1 MKRTIWWDGQAVTVI
16 DQRYLPHR
24 YVTRRWR
31 TVDDAAEGIRVM
43 QVRGAPLIGV
53 AAAHGVALAMAVRA
67 TDQALDAALAQLT
80 ATRPTAVNLRNALER
95 IDLDVRPR
103 PLELR
108 AAAARVLSERL
119 ADEDAAACRAIG
131 EIGSRLIRDIAD
143 RVDRPVQVMTHCNAG
158 WLACVEWGTA
168 TAPVYIARERG
179 LAVHVWVSETR
190 PRNQGAALT
199 AWELGQRHVPHTVV
213 VDNAAGHLLRSGLV
227 DVVIVGADRIA
238 ANGDVANK
246 VGTYLK
252 ALAAR
257 DCDVPFYVAAPTTT
271 FDLRAAT
278 GAVIPIEERGPN
290 EVTKVYGRA
299 DSGHT
304 AGVTITPA
312 DAEVRN
318 WAFDVTPARLV
329 SGFLTERGLIP
340 AAPVRHRPAAVVT
353 AADEACGA
361 CRRRR
366 RRSPARGARPQPG
379 HGRQRRPAHRR
390 RPPRDADRAAARR
403 RSRSDDVVALDAAG
417 AVRAGERRSA
427 DQRVAAARR
436 GARRPAGRRRRRP
449 HALAGGHRGRLPPS
463 QPPGRALRRRL
474 DGEAGRAVRGLRDVR
489 LGRARRQR
497 GRRARR
503 RRRVPHGQPRPARR
517 WPRPSIGRSPWPPMS
532 SGWPASTAWRPC
544 RASRWS
550 CPTTRSPASPTAS
563 APTANP
569 PERRHAVDR
578 RLPAVL
584 VSGSH
589 LQCALR

>member
-31 TVDDAAEGIRVM
+31 TVDDVAEGIRVM

-168 TAPVYIARERG
+168 TAPIYIARERG

-213 VDNAAGHLLRSGLV
+213 VDNVAGHLLRSGLV
-227 DVVIVGADRIA
+227 DVVLVGADRIA

-278 GAVIPIEERGPN
+278 GAVIPIEERGAN

-312 DAEVRN
+312 DTEVRN

-340 AAPVRHRPAAVVT
+340 AAPFAIAQLL
-353 AADEACGA
+353 
-361 CRRRR
+361 
-366 RRSPARGARPQPG
+366 S
-379 HGRQRRPAHRR
+379 
-390 RPPRDADRAAARR
+390 
-403 RSRSDDVVALDAAG
+403 
-417 AVRAGERRSA
+417 
-427 DQRVAAARR
+427 
-436 GARRPAGRRRRRP
+436 
-449 HALAGGHRGRLPPS
+449 
-463 QPPGRALRRRL
+463 
-474 DGEAGRAVRGLRDVR
+474 
-489 LGRARRQR
+489 
-497 GRRARR
+497 
-503 RRRVPHGQPRPARR
+503 
-517 WPRPSIGRSPWPPMS
+517 
-532 SGWPASTAWRPC
+532 
-544 RASRWS
+544 
-550 CPTTRSPASPTAS
+550 
-563 APTANP
+563 
-569 PERRHAVDR
+569 
-578 RLPAVL
+578 
-584 VSGSH
+584 
-589 LQCALR
+589 

>member
-31 TVDDAAEGIRVM
+31 TVEDAAEGIRVM

-67 TDQALDAALAQLT
+67 TDQSLDAALAQLT

-95 IDLDVRPR
+95 IDLDVRRR
-103 PLELR
+103 PIELR

-131 EIGSRLIRDIAD
+131 EIGSRLIRDVAD

-168 TAPVYIARERG
+168 TAPVYLARERG

-199 AWELGQRHVPHTVV
+199 AWELGQRRVPHTVV

-278 GAVIPIEERGPN
+278 GAEIPIEERGSN

-312 DAEVRN
+312 DAQVRN

-340 AAPVRHRPAAVVT
+340 AAPFAIAQLL
-353 AADEACGA
+353 
-361 CRRRR
+361 
-366 RRSPARGARPQPG
+366 S
-379 HGRQRRPAHRR
+379 
-390 RPPRDADRAAARR
+390 
-403 RSRSDDVVALDAAG
+403 
-417 AVRAGERRSA
+417 
-427 DQRVAAARR
+427 
-436 GARRPAGRRRRRP
+436 
-449 HALAGGHRGRLPPS
+449 
-463 QPPGRALRRRL
+463 
-474 DGEAGRAVRGLRDVR
+474 
-489 LGRARRQR
+489 
-497 GRRARR
+497 
-503 RRRVPHGQPRPARR
+503 
-517 WPRPSIGRSPWPPMS
+517 
-532 SGWPASTAWRPC
+532 
-544 RASRWS
+544 
-550 CPTTRSPASPTAS
+550 
-563 APTANP
+563 
-569 PERRHAVDR
+569 
-578 RLPAVL
+578 
-584 VSGSH
+584 
-589 LQCALR
+589 

>member
-53 AAAHGVALAMAVRA
+53 AAAHGLALAMAVRA

-103 PLELR
+103 PPELR

-131 EIGSRLIRDIAD
+131 EIGCRLIRDVAD
-143 RVDRPVQVMTHCNAG
+143 RVDRPVQVLTHCNAG
-158 WLACVEWGTA
+158 WLACIEWGTA
-168 TAPVYIARERG
+168 TAPLYLARERG

-199 AWELGQRHVPHTVV
+199 AWELGQRRVPHTVV

-278 GAVIPIEERGPN
+278 GAAIPIEERGSN

-312 DAEVRN
+312 DTEVRN
-318 WAFDVTPARLV
+318 WAFDITPARLV

-340 AAPVRHRPAAVVT
+340 AAPFAIAQLL
-353 AADEACGA
+353 
-361 CRRRR
+361 
-366 RRSPARGARPQPG
+366 S
-379 HGRQRRPAHRR
+379 
-390 RPPRDADRAAARR
+390 
-403 RSRSDDVVALDAAG
+403 
-417 AVRAGERRSA
+417 
-427 DQRVAAARR
+427 
-436 GARRPAGRRRRRP
+436 
-449 HALAGGHRGRLPPS
+449 
-463 QPPGRALRRRL
+463 
-474 DGEAGRAVRGLRDVR
+474 
-489 LGRARRQR
+489 
-497 GRRARR
+497 
-503 RRRVPHGQPRPARR
+503 
-517 WPRPSIGRSPWPPMS
+517 
-532 SGWPASTAWRPC
+532 
-544 RASRWS
+544 
-550 CPTTRSPASPTAS
+550 
-563 APTANP
+563 
-569 PERRHAVDR
+569 
-578 RLPAVL
+578 
-584 VSGSH
+584 
-589 LQCALR
+589 